1 MSFVTRILVV
11 AGMLSTLVLLL
22 FELLLGRGANTRSI
36 ALTVI
41 GCTIFV
47 LVGVA
52 MGAGD
57 KGFAALTLVGLVST
71 ILGWVVALGWLS
83 DPNLLT
89 MHAFYKARLV
99 RAYMG
104 ASNVERSKS
113 KDADITDAVAGDD
126 MLLTQLR
133 NTERGAPYHLIN
145 TMLNLVGG
153 SDLATQAS
161 ASDSFLM
168 TKL

>member
-1 MSFVTRILVV
+1 
-11 AGMLSTLVLLL
+11 
-22 FELLLGRGANTRSI
+22 RSI

-52 MGAGD
+52 LGMAD
-57 KGFAALTLVGLVST
+57 KGFAALTLVGLVAT

-89 MHAFYKARLV
+89 MHSFYKARLI

-104 ASNVERSKS
+104 ASNMERNQS
-113 KDADITDAVAGDD
+113 KDADITDAVSGDD
-126 MLLTQLR
+126 MLLTQ
-133 NTERGAPYHLIN
+133 
-145 TMLNLVGG
+145 
-153 SDLATQAS
+153 
-161 ASDSFLM
+161 
-168 TKL
+168 